1 METSFK
7 IPKKNGAG
15 KKRSAED
22 TALDDEATSTFS
34 SAGDIGAG
42 KGKAKKAKKTSG
54 STRSSKSAKNN
65 KTAAGPSAEEVS
77 KLLHWLSRSDL
88 ENLIA
93 SSVTTKSILSESD
106 LKNALP
112 AEAKWRFSSASSP
125 GILKK
130 TKANGPVKAGRER
143 VNTGL
148 FDGLDT
154 VIMGNILHGLNVKE
168 RYLCCT
174 SVAKSWVSIYLCMTI
189 QRYSGMNFHVG
200 FEEECASLVY
210 IHTALA

>member
-7 IPKKNGAG
+7 IPKKKGAG

-22 TALDDEATSTFS
+22 TSLDVEVTSAASS
-34 SAGDIGAG
+34 SAGDTGTG

-54 STRSSKSAKNN
+54 SGRSSKQTSGGKS
-65 KTAAGPSAEEVS
+65 KSSAGPSAEDVS
-77 KLLHWLSRSDL
+77 KLLHWLSRDKLEDL
-88 ENLIA
+88 IT
-93 SSVTTKSILSESD
+93 SSVTTNSALSASD
-106 LKNALP
+106 LKSALP
-112 AEAKWRFSSASSP
+112 AEAKWRFSSVSSP

-130 TKANGPVKAGRER
+130 AKANGPVKAGRER

-189 QRYSGMNFHVG
+189 QWHEFSRQV
-200 FEEECASLVY
+200 
-210 IHTALA
+210 